1 MRVIAGTA
9 KRLQLKSIEGMDT
22 RPTLDRY
29 KETLFNMLQIYIP
42 DCRFLDLFAGCGGI
56 GIEAL
61 SRGASK
67 AVFIDNSRKAIAVIR
82 ENLETTRLADRA
94 DVITADAITGLM
106 QIERTGAFDVIFI
119 DPPYN
124 KGLERQALEYLSS
137 SRLVNENT
145 LIVVEAS
152 NETDFD
158 YAGEAGFVLTKSKE
172 YKTNKHV
179 FLVKKAAG
187 EEGEQ

>member
-9 KRLQLKSIEGMDT
+9 RRLQLKSLDGLDT

-29 KETLFNMLQIYIP
+29 KETLFNMIQMYIP

-61 SRGASK
+61 SRGASG
-67 AVFIDNSRKAIAVIR
+67 AVFIDNSRKAIAVIN
-82 ENLETTRLADRA
+82 ENLQHTGFSEKA
-94 DVITADAITGLM
+94 DVITADALTGLM
-106 QIERTGAFDVIFI
+106 QIEHRGAFDVIFI

-124 KGLERQALEYLSS
+124 KGLEKQALEYLSR
-137 SRLVNENT
+137 SRLVTDST
-145 LIVVEAS
+145 LIIVEAS
-152 NETDFD
+152 NETDFG
-158 YAGEAGFVLTKSKE
+158 YAAGLGFMMTKSKE

-179 FLVKKAAG
+179 FFMKSG
-187 EEGEQ
+187 ERS

>member
-1 MRVIAGTA
+1 MRVISGTA
-9 KRLQLKSIEGMDT
+9 RSLQLKSIEGTDT

-29 KETLFNMLQIYIP
+29 KETLFNMLQMYIP

-61 SRGASK
+61 SRGAAK
-67 AVFIDNSRKAIAVIR
+67 AVFIDSSRKAVAVIR
-82 ENLETTRLADRA
+82 ENLEHTKLADRA

-124 KGLERQALEYLSS
+124 KGLERQALEYLSA

-145 LIVVEAS
+145 LIVVEAL
-152 NETDFD
+152 NETGFD
-158 YAGEAGFVLTKSKE
+158 YAADLGLMITKSRE

-179 FLVKKAAG
+179 FFVKTSAVKG
-187 EEGEQ
+187 E